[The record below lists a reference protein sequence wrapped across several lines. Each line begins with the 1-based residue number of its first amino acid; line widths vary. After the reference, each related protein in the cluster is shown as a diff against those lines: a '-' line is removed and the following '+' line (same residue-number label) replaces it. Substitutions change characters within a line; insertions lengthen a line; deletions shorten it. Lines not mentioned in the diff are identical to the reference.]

1 MQEED
6 DVLNSAGDTDNGVDA
21 MAAKALANELKKS
34 TVLNAGANK
43 ENQESAHQESAQGDD
58 VLDTAKNAVVEVDTP
73 AMSAAVAKIKAQVLQ
88 NAVGGG
94 AAAGG
99 AAAAADD
106 DVLDTAKMTDAGVN
120 RAAEKEA
127 AAGLVQRTL
136 QQHAHAT
143 DATGMC
149 VCVFVCVCL
158 CACMCTCV
166 CMCVCV

>member
-21 MAAKALANELKKS
+21 MAAKALANALKKS

-43 ENQESAHQESAQGDD
+43 DNEERAEGDD

-73 AMSAAVAKIKAQVLQ
+73 RMSAAVAKIKAQVLQ

-94 AAAGG
+94 VDGG
-99 AAAAADD
+99 GGGAAADD

-149 VCVFVCVCL
+149 VCACVCVC
-158 CACMCTCV
+158 V
-166 CMCVCV
+166 CVCVLMV